1 MQTFLRFF
9 ITAVATVGVVAC
21 GGGNSGGISA
31 ATSSATTSITST
43 STSAITPNTTTPTTS
58 LTYAFPLSGITFSLA
73 VADSVNVPPGTT
85 VQTANGSATIS
96 GSNSVL
102 YTGAGATIT
111 VPANPGTAAT
121 NLISTAAPA
130 SGAAYLGPAVIVPLI
145 GSATATSPVSDGQ
158 GTVAILEGNGRLAAD
173 PYGNVY
179 SSDAGALK
187 FVNGGGFLSTV
198 VGTNSPYNWQSMAPD
213 GASNVYGQGPS
224 TSSPAGQAALS
235 IHLRQQTGALFT
247 VAENWT
253 STATPGAN
261 WGTTGIAVGST
272 GVLYAID
279 PVNHRVVR
287 FFFSGTPQP
296 MAGSGRAGF
305 VDGSGAGA
313 SFNNPTDLTVD
324 SRGNVYVA
332 DTGNHA
338 VRKITNAGKVVTIAL
353 TGNPGP
359 IAVDGSGNVY
369 CMASVPATLVRISAD
384 LGVVTSTVLG
394 GITGTVTG
402 LAVVPDGG
410 TIYIAARTHTGGAQ
424 IYRMTR

>member
-1 MQTFLRFF
+1 
-9 ITAVATVGVVAC
+9 
-21 GGGNSGGISA
+21 
-31 ATSSATTSITST
+31 
-43 STSAITPNTTTPTTS
+43 
-58 LTYAFPLSGITFSLA
+58 
-73 VADSVNVPPGTT
+73 
-85 VQTANGSATIS
+85 
-96 GSNSVL
+96 
-102 YTGAGATIT
+102 
-111 VPANPGTAAT
+111 
-121 NLISTAAPA
+121 
-130 SGAAYLGPAVIVPLI
+130 
-145 GSATATSPVSDGQ
+145 
-158 GTVAILEGNGRLAAD
+158 
-173 PYGNVY
+173 
-179 SSDAGALK
+179 
-187 FVNGGGFLSTV
+187 
-198 VGTNSPYNWQSMAPD
+198 
-213 GASNVYGQGPS
+213 
-224 TSSPAGQAALS
+224 
-235 IHLRQQTGALFT
+235 
-247 VAENWT
+247 
-253 STATPGAN
+253 
-261 WGTTGIAVGST
+261 
-272 GVLYAID
+272 
-279 PVNHRVVR
+279 
-287 FFFSGTPQP
+287 